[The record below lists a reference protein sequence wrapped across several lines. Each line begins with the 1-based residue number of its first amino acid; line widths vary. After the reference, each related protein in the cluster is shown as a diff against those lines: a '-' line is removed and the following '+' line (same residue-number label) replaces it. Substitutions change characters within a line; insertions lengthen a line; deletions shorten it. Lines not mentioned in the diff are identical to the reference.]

1 MTTMQT
7 DNFGDLVLEKRVV
20 AALKDMG
27 FEEPSPIQ
35 QQAVP
40 PLLEGKDIIG
50 QAQTGTG
57 KTAAFGIPIVQGIEE
72 HRHIQALIMSPTRE
86 LAIQVAEEIGKIGR
100 TKRIRAV
107 PVYGGQPIDCQI
119 RALKSGV
126 QVVIGTP
133 GRLLDHIHRGTI
145 KLDHVRYLVL
155 DEADEMLDMG
165 FIEDMEEILLHVPA
179 ERQTMLF
186 SATMPRPILS
196 LTKKYMRAPQ
206 MVTVSKGDITVP
218 LIDQYYFETRDKVE
232 GVSRLLDAGIEGKC
246 IIFCRTKRGVDDLAA
261 SLCSRGYIAEGLHG
275 DLSQTQRDRVMKK
288 FKQGRLDILIATD
301 VAARGLDI
309 DNVQYVINFDVPQ
322 DPESYVHR
330 IGRTG
335 RAGNS
340 GVALTFILPRE
351 FRQLKL
357 IERVAKTRIRRRELP
372 TTSDVLE
379 HQREQIISKMQALL
393 EMANFS
399 DYMPVVT
406 ALSKEYEVEEIAAA
420 ALKLM
425 QEGNKALEIQ
435 EEKNTISDLTS
446 QSLVNTGGRPG
457 MVRFF
462 LNIGRSQ
469 KITVPE
475 LVRTIVKEADIPA
488 RSIGLIN
495 IFDKFSFVEV
505 PEQYAERVMGVMH
518 KNSIRGYKVNMEPAR
533 SRD

>member
-107 PVYGGQPIDCQI
+107 PVYGGQPIDRQI

-196 LTKKYMRAPQ
+196 LTKN
-206 MVTVSKGDITVP
+206 I
-218 LIDQYYFETRDKVE
+218 
-232 GVSRLLDAGIEGKC
+232 C
-246 IIFCRTKRGVDDLAA
+246 
-261 SLCSRGYIAEGLHG
+261 
-275 DLSQTQRDRVMKK
+275 
-288 FKQGRLDILIATD
+288 GRL
-301 VAARGLDI
+301 RW
-309 DNVQYVINFDVPQ
+309 
-322 DPESYVHR
+322 
-330 IGRTG
+330 
-335 RAGNS
+335 
-340 GVALTFILPRE
+340 
-351 FRQLKL
+351 
-357 IERVAKTRIRRRELP
+357 
-372 TTSDVLE
+372 
-379 HQREQIISKMQALL
+379 
-393 EMANFS
+393 
-399 DYMPVVT
+399 
-406 ALSKEYEVEEIAAA
+406 
-420 ALKLM
+420 
-425 QEGNKALEIQ
+425 
-435 EEKNTISDLTS
+435 
-446 QSLVNTGGRPG
+446 
-457 MVRFF
+457 
-462 LNIGRSQ
+462 
-469 KITVPE
+469 
-475 LVRTIVKEADIPA
+475 
-488 RSIGLIN
+488 
-495 IFDKFSFVEV
+495 
-505 PEQYAERVMGVMH
+505 
-518 KNSIRGYKVNMEPAR
+518 
-533 SRD
+533 